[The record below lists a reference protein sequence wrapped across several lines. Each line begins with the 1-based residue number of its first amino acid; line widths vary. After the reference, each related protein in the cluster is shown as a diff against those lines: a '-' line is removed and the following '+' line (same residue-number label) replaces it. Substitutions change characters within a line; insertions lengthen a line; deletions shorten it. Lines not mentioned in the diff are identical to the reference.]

1 MTAPIT
7 LDPAEPGPL
16 YQQIATRLRAALAA
30 GTLPAGSRL
39 PSARVLAS
47 QLAVARGT
55 VNAAYAVLAG
65 EGAIE
70 PRGGRNTTVAKGL
83 TAAGVP
89 PAQKSMRLAAR
100 SGVPAT
106 APLPFRVGL
115 PALDAFPHKQWAD
128 LTARVVRGM
137 GARDLAYPDP
147 AGLAALRAA
156 IVAHVGPA
164 RGIACTPDQVFITG
178 GFQSALTLVRQVLLR
193 AGDPVWVEDPG
204 YLPTRQALEAGGAAV
219 VPIRVDQEGLRVQSG
234 LVSAPRAR
242 LAIVTPTHQSPLG
255 MALSLPR
262 RLELLAW
269 ATDAGAWVLEDDYD
283 GEFHYAGRPPPA
295 LKSLDKA
302 ERVLFGGSF
311 SKTLFP
317 GLRLGYLIVPDSLNG
332 AFQRAARLLL
342 AGHSALDQRV
352 TATFLERG
360 HFTRH
365 IRRMRGLYAARR
377 TALAAA
383 LMARFGE
390 RVAVDPAPGG
400 MHLLA
405 RFTGM
410 ADDGT
415 LVRRA
420 AAAGLAPTCLS
431 SLAMARNCGQGL
443 LLGFANL
450 PESDAADMVERLAAC
465 VLDSQPP
472 ESP

>member
-30 GTLPAGSRL
+30 GTLPAGSNL
-39 PSARVLAS
+39 PSARILAG

-55 VNAAYAVLAG
+55 VDAAYAVLAG

-70 PRGGRNTTVAKGL
+70 PRGGRKTTVTKGL

-89 PAQKSMRLAAR
+89 PAQQAMHLAAR
-100 SGVPAT
+100 GGVPAT

-115 PALDAFPHKQWAD
+115 PALDAFPRKQWAE
-128 LTARVVRGM
+128 LTARVARGM
-137 GARDLAYPDP
+137 DPQDLAYPDP

-156 IVAHVGPA
+156 IAAHVRPA
-164 RGIACTPDQVFITG
+164 RGIACTPEQVFITG
-178 GFQSALTLVRQVLLR
+178 GFQSTLTLVRQVLLR

-204 YLPTRQALEAGGAAV
+204 YLPTRQALEAAGATV
-219 VPIRVDQEGLRVQSG
+219 VPIRLDQEGLRVQSG

-242 LAIVTPTHQSPLG
+242 LAIVTPSHQSPLG
-255 MALSLPR
+255 MTLSLPR

-311 SKTLFP
+311 SKTLYP
-317 GLRLGYLIVPDSLNG
+317 GLRLGYLIVPDALNG

-342 AGHSALDQRV
+342 AGHSALEQRV

-360 HFTRH
+360 HFARH
-365 IRRMRGLYAARR
+365 IRRMRGLYAARKA
-377 TALAAA
+377 ALAEA
-383 LMARFGE
+383 LTARFGDS
-390 RVAVDPAPGG
+390 VKIDPAGGG

-405 RFTGM
+405 RFTGV

-420 AAAGLAPTCLS
+420 AAAGLAPTSLS
-431 SLAMARNCGQGL
+431 GLAMAHNCGQGL

-450 PESDAADMVERLAAC
+450 PEPDAPDLVERLAAC
-465 VLDSQPP
+465 VLGG
-472 ESP
+472 